1 MSAARVYLPVDAHD
15 LDELAAAGRLATT
28 GRLAYGVTPAL
39 EATTP
44 RADDEEREYLVFLE
58 AARTAVD
65 LAHGARRVVLAADV
79 RESGFTPAGEGVVI
93 RLTGDLDLREIASFH
108 VDEEPGGD
116 VEDLLWYDVTEVHAV
131 ALLVRA

>member
-1 MSAARVYLPVDAHD
+1 MSAARIYLPVDAHD
-15 LDELAAAGRLATT
+15 LDALAATGRLTTT

-39 EATTP
+39 AATTP

-79 RESGFTPAGEGVVI
+79 RESGFTAAGEGVVI
-93 RLTGDLDLREIASFH
+93 RLTSDLDLREVASFH
-108 VDEEPGGD
+108 VDEEAGGD